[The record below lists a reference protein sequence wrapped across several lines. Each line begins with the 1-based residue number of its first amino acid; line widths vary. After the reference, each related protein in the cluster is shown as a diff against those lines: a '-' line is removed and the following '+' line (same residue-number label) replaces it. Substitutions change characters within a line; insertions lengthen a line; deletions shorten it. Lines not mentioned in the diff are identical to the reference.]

1 MADLEDRFECTH
13 RAYLN
18 PEETRYGWACPCF
31 ERSEAERMNNWL
43 PNLDNGLDY
52 NPTTDAFTTRYDPDA
67 IETFKGIDINDLHLY
82 PIDNGSWMWY
92 IVKDRQGKSIP
103 CQVL

>member
-1 MADLEDRFECTH
+1 MYPSRL
-13 RAYLN
+13 LN
-18 PEETRYGWACPCF
+18 PEETWNGWACPYF

-43 PNLDNGLDY
+43 PNLDNGLGY

-82 PIDNGSWMWY
+82 PIGNGSWMWS
-92 IVKDRQGKSIP
+92 IVKNRQGKSIHY
-103 CQVL
+103 QVL